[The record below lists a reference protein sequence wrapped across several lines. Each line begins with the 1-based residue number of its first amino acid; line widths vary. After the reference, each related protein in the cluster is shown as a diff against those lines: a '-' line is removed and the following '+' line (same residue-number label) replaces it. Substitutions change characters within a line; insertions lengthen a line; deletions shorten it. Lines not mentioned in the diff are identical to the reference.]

1 MRAEASMSRA
11 AAAAIAVCA
20 ACARPVE
27 RSPAVV
33 DVAPPAESRDLAPES
48 SVPPPRPPRA
58 ATFAVTLLE
67 GNDEPLSSLVR
78 TVTLEFGRACTQ
90 DTSAPPPWSL
100 VLDVTIERRP
110 VAQAS
115 VGVGTHE
122 LRGAPRGCADTL
134 TRVYVSGTW
143 PNGAGTERYRVRIA
157 YE

>member
-1 MRAEASMSRA
+1 VSRA

-33 DVAPPAESRDLAPES
+33 DVAPPAKSGDPVRLAPAS

-58 ATFAVTLLE
+58 ATFGVTLLE

-78 TVTLEFGRACTQ
+78 AVTLEFGRACTQ

-110 VAQAS
+110 VAPAT

-122 LRGAPRGCADTL
+122 LHGAPRGCADTL

-143 PNGAGTERYRVRIA
+143 PNGAGTEGYRVRIA

>member
-1 MRAEASMSRA
+1 VSRA

-33 DVAPPAESRDLAPES
+33 DAVAPARSAAPVRLAPAS
-48 SVPPPRPPRA
+48 SVPPPRPA
-58 ATFAVTLLE
+58 AFAVTLLE
-67 GNDEPLSSLVR
+67 GTDEPLSSLVR
-78 TVTLEFGRACTQ
+78 AVTLEFGRACTQ

-110 VAQAS
+110 VAPAT
-115 VGVGTHE
+115 VGVGTHD
-122 LRGAPRGCADTL
+122 LQGAPRGCADTL